1 MRRCLL
7 DREKVQV
14 AKFAVGAHDLD
25 DLAQSE
31 PKQNVPGA
39 DPHTPIYPA
48 LHGDDGNPLTE
59 FLQLDYLYTPS
70 SDVARDAK
78 FFTEVLGGRLAFAV
92 EGMGARVAMIELT
105 GGPPHVLLTDHLE
118 GDRTIY
124 IYRVKDLSKAVAGLK
139 KRGLKR
145 ENRLEIPMGAC
156 SSFTLP
162 GGQRVAL
169 YEASRPEVLKH
180 FLGRQDF

>member
-1 MRRCLL
+1 M
-7 DREKVQV
+7 
-14 AKFAVGAHDLD
+14 
-25 DLAQSE
+25 
-31 PKQNVPGA
+31 
-39 DPHTPIYPA
+39 TPF
-48 LHGDDGNPLTE
+48 D
-59 FLQLDYLYTPS
+59 QLDYLYTPS
-70 SDVARDAK
+70 NDVAKDAN

-118 GDRTIY
+118 GDRAIY
-124 IYRVKDLSKAVAGLK
+124 IYRVKDLGKAVAGLK

-145 ENRLEIPMGAC
+145 ENRLEIPMGPC
-156 SSFTLP
+156 SSFVLP

-180 FLGRQDF
+180 FLGRKDF